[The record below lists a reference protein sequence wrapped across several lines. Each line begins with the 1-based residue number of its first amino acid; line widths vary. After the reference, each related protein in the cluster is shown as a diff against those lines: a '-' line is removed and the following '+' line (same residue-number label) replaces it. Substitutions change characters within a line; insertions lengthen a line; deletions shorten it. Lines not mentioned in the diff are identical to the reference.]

1 MTERSSG
8 RLPLSA
14 IAAAFAGIIGSVYCL
29 NIRSIFEFMHWYSFS
44 GVNNLS
50 YESFNTLLT
59 FFGIVLFVYYAM
71 YLVMAVQIVMNIDN
85 HVTAVLG
92 VMAGAKLTAVG
103 MMFAAGSS
111 MLFQFGFEAFLEIA
125 AIVTLMLMRKR
136 IRKDPGVY
144 QSRFSV
150 GIIASLAEAI
160 PLIRNIQ
167 YLMLDEVNAGIR
179 ISLIILPIVT
189 AAALFLCTLRA
200 LKPYEPVEDEMSEAV
215 Q

>member
-1 MTERSSG
+1 
-8 RLPLSA
+8 
-14 IAAAFAGIIGSVYCL
+14 
-29 NIRSIFEFMHWYSFS
+29 
-44 GVNNLS
+44 
-50 YESFNTLLT
+50 
-59 FFGIVLFVYYAM
+59 
-71 YLVMAVQIVMNIDN
+71 
-85 HVTAVLG
+85 
-92 VMAGAKLTAVG
+92 
-103 MMFAAGSS
+103 
-111 MLFQFGFEAFLEIA
+111 
-125 AIVTLMLMRKR
+125 MLMRKR

-167 YLMLDEVNAGIR
+167 YLMLDEVNEGIR

-189 AAALFLCTLRA
+189 AAALFLFTLRA